1 MYWVH
6 YRTYRRLPQF
16 DHNDLGRR
24 TIRAYRRNTRRYSV
38 KADWYRRYHFERLQS
53 RWVSI
58 GF

>member
-6 YRTYRRLPQF
+6 YRTCRRLPQF

-24 TIRAYRRNTRRYSV
+24 TMRAYRRNTLRYST
-38 KADWYRRYHFERLQS
+38 KAAWYERYHFERLQS
-53 RWVSI
+53 RWISI

>member
-1 MYWVH
+1 MDWVH

-24 TIRAYRRNTRRYSV
+24 TIRAYRHNTRRYSV

-58 GF
+58 GL